1 LLFVFDLHANGGL
14 IGTNEKE
21 FMNLKSLLALIAIL
35 EICCWQAG
43 AQIYDTNGAY
53 VQTFVGSAFS
63 GYVDG
68 VGQNTM
74 FNHPSSVTADS
85 LGNLYVWDSGN
96 YRFRKVTPDGTV
108 TTFVGGGSYDT
119 GYGTNVNLAPLSQ
132 GGCHFF
138 TKNDVIYYGSKT
150 SSSSTAIFM
159 LFTNGYVTNFTVS
172 TSYNPDWPSEYVG
185 VVLDSKGKI
194 YFNSS
199 SENRIYEI
207 STNGAISVFAG
218 SGNGGNID
226 GVGIFSSFNRPTCL
240 AIDQADNI
248 YVWDYSG
255 GVLRRIDPNQN
266 VTTIAGMGNSSI
278 DGTGTNVAFG
288 LPDTMICDNQGNL
301 YFSSLTAIR
310 RMDSQTNVTTVA
322 GDFGDLGYTNGIGRL
337 ARFSGADGFCIYGN
351 TIYVADSNNNRIRSI
366 TNNPTPQNVSAA
378 NLGIGTFAGVT
389 ITGTVGR
396 TYQIQ
401 SSSDF
406 NAWTTHATI
415 LLNASPYLWIDLNP
429 VAGNKFYRAYLLP

>member
-1 LLFVFDLHANGGL
+1 MKLKFL
-14 IGTNEKE
+14 IG
-21 FMNLKSLLALIAIL
+21 LGIVALFGWRA
-35 EICCWQAG
+35 E

-53 VQTFVGSAFS
+53 VQTFVGSGFS

-74 FNHPSSVTADS
+74 FNHPSSVTVDS
-85 LGNLYVWDSGN
+85 LGTLYVWDSGN

-108 TTFVGGGSYDT
+108 TTFVGGGLYDT

-150 SSSSTAIFM
+150 SESSTSIFM

-172 TSYNPDWPSEYVG
+172 MSYDVDWYGEYVG
-185 VVLDSKGKI
+185 VVLDSKGNI
-194 YFNSS
+194 YFNSR

-207 STNGAISVFAG
+207 STNRAISVFAG
-218 SGNGGNID
+218 SGNVGHID
-226 GVGIFSSFNRPTCL
+226 GWGIFSSFNRPTCL

-248 YVWDYSG
+248 YVWDSYNSL
-255 GVLRRIDPNQN
+255 LRRIDPSQN
-266 VTTIAGMGNSSI
+266 VATIAG
-278 DGTGTNVAFG
+278 G
-288 LPDTMICDNQGNL
+288 LGQPDTMICDNLGNL
-301 YFSSLTAIR
+301 YFSSGSAIR
-310 RMDSQTNVTTVA
+310 RMGSQTNVTTVA
-322 GDFGDLGYTNGIGRL
+322 GDLSDYGYTNGIGRL
-337 ARFSGADGFCIYGN
+337 ARFWGADGFCIYEN
-351 TIYVADSNNNRIRSI
+351 TIYVADSGNNRIRSI
-366 TNNPTPQNVSAA
+366 TNNPVPQSVSAA

-401 SSSDF
+401 SSPDF
-406 NAWTTHATI
+406 NAWTTRATI
-415 LLNASPYLWIDLNP
+415 LLNASPYLWIDTNP
-429 VAGNKFYRAYLLP
+429 ISGNKFYRAYLLP